1 MAEIEDASAAFAAGA
16 RLMDSIQSFDRNNKR
31 REIMEFNLLVAVL
44 AAVAVVMMWVGFRLR
59 EWAYGDVNELV
70 ERALSQAIE
79 DIKASVPIEGN
90 KDLDEAERALMRRI
104 GQLETND
111 AKRQEGISS
120 LSSRIFALE
129 GRVTTLEEKKDPLG
143 ELTEILEPVVDRLKK
158 P

>member
-1 MAEIEDASAAFAAGA
+1 
-16 RLMDSIQSFDRNNKR
+16 
-31 REIMEFNLLVAVL
+31 MEFNLLVAVL